1 VRFQS
6 VWEQRICYALPNFV
20 KRRFAF
26 VITERDPLDTN
37 PEVAA
42 EFLME
47 CAKGRFATI
56 NSCFGE
62 DASQFTGRL
71 TLIRTYMEAETRDSR
86 RKLAEVDEGI
96 LANGEVWTD
105 RIRVI
110 WRRVEG
116 ELLCAAEN
124 SCLSIPM
131 IVTITFRRCLAC
143 RCSNRKIPCHV
154 PSCRLDS
161 QREYR
166 FHRREHFL
174 CP

>member
-1 VRFQS
+1 MRFQN

-47 CAKGRFATI
+47 CAKGRFARFETI
-56 NSCFGE
+56 DSCFGE

-96 LANGEVWTD
+96 LAKRRSLD
-105 RIRVI
+105 RSHPSDLAT
-110 WRRVEG
+110 RR
-116 ELLCAAEN
+116 
-124 SCLSIPM
+124 
-131 IVTITFRRCLAC
+131 RRAFVC
-143 RCSNRKIPCHV
+143 RRKFM
-154 PSCRLDS
+154 S
-161 QREYR
+161 
-166 FHRREHFL
+166 FNHR
-174 CP
+174 